1 VEDIHRADREL
12 PSQAP
17 GIMMDTMEI
26 LDAYD
31 REARGGQTPIGP
43 RQGTDDAAEDIAY
56 WD

>member
-1 VEDIHRADREL
+1 MEDIHRADREL